1 MEQNFVLGC
10 DTSHWSGN
18 IDFAKMH
25 AAGAVFWFT
34 KAVDSAR
41 GSGQL
46 FEDVKL
52 DAYCNQVF
60 ALNRLLAW
68 RLPLAELKYVLG
80 PQPATGRLL
89 GLGAIQNSRRLKL

>member
-18 IDFAKMH
+18 IDFAKMYTELNKH
-25 AAGAVFWFT
+25 SDTPFWFT
-34 KAVDSAR
+34 KATDSAR

-89 GLGAIQNSRRLKL
+89 GGGW